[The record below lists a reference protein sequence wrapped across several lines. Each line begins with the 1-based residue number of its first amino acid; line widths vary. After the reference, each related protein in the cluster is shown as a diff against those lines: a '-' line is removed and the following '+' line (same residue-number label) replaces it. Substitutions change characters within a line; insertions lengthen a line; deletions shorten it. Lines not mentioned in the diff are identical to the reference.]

1 MSQPL
6 VDLQTHGNWVQVFNE
21 ARRGVQVTDTDFAPI
36 PAFEIG
42 FLFEA
47 HILAVRTSST
57 TAKAHW
63 RFAGL
68 LNQRFQIGTGGA
80 ASPLPVVT
88 AGSHA
93 TRLNRSALIQFERL
107 TSNYE
112 LLFEPAY
119 WLRDLQLTIWEY
131 RGNESD
137 TTEAMLRG
145 LIDTAERIEVKLDA
159 RSV

>member
-6 VDLQTHGNWVQVFNE
+6 VDLQSQGNWVQVFNE
-21 ARRGVQVTDTDFAPI
+21 ARNSRQVTDTDFAPI

-47 HILAVRTSST
+47 HILAVRSSST
-57 TAKAHW
+57 SAKAHW

-88 AGSHA
+88 ACSHA
-93 TRLNRSALIQFERL
+93 LKLNRSALIQFERL

-131 RGNESD
+131 RGKASD
-137 TTEAMLRG
+137 TTEAMLG
-145 LIDTAERIEVKLDA
+145 QLIDTADRIENKLDA
-159 RSV
+159 HRI

>member
-6 VDLQTHGNWVQVFNE
+6 VNLQSQGLWVQVFNE
-21 ARRGVQVTDTDFAPI
+21 ARQARQVTDTDFAPI

-47 HILAVRTSST
+47 HILAARSSST

-88 AGSHA
+88 AKSHA
-93 TRLNRSALIQFERL
+93 LKLNRSALVQFERL

-131 RGNESD
+131 RGLVSD
-137 TTEAMLRG
+137 TTEEKIELVLDAT
-145 LIDTAERIEVKLDA
+145 DRIEERLA
-159 RSV
+159 AP